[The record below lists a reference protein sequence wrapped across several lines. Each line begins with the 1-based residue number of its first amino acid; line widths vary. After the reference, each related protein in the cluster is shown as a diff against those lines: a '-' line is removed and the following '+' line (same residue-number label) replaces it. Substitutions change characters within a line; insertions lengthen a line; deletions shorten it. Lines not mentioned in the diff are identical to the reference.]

1 MAEKKGEMRMSEKKP
16 HVLGISNEYLGL
28 ELPSTMED
36 YQMWE
41 AYRDR
46 KIIFNDSVDSNIVNT
61 IVHWIL
67 KWNEED
73 DKAFLIGDQR
83 KTIRIFITSNGGDVV
98 SGFSVLDAVKASK
111 TPVETIALGCA
122 ASMGI
127 LLLMSGH
134 RRKAYPNTVLLIHDG
149 SLSASGSSNKVKS
162 TMAFYE
168 KLDAR
173 VKKFILS
180 NTKISEELYDK
191 NSDIEWFMFAD
202 DEGLDLGIIDELL

>member
-1 MAEKKGEMRMSEKKP
+1 MSEKKP
-16 HVLGISNEYLGL
+16 HVLGLNSDYLDL
-28 ELPSTMED
+28 ELPSTMGD

-46 KIIFNDSVDSNIVNT
+46 KIIFNDTVDSQIVNT
-61 IVHWIL
+61 IVHWII

-73 DKAFLIGDQR
+73 DKAGLVGDQR
-83 KTIRIFITSNGGDVV
+83 KKIQIFITLNGGDVV
-98 SGFSVLDAVKASK
+98 SGFAVLDAVKASK
-111 TPVETIALGCA
+111 TPVETVALGCA

-134 RRKAYPNTVLLIHDG
+134 RRLAYPNTVLLIHDG

-173 VKKFILS
+173 VKKFILE

-202 DEGLDLGIIDELL
+202 EEGLELGIIDAILD